1 MHFEGEEA
9 KQLKRVVIL
18 AGKLNL
24 MDESTVEII
33 QQNAEVMLRD
43 PKRAGEQ
50 LGEEYQ
56 EIAEDSKKFIM

>member
-1 MHFEGEEA
+1 MA
-9 KQLKRVVIL
+9 KHLKRVAIL

-24 MDESTVEII
+24 LDENKADII

-50 LGEEYQ
+50 LGEEY
-56 EIAEDSKKFIM
+56 E